1 VFRARALL
9 AAAVAAAGVAT
20 ALFIPAQHD
29 TAEAAIGGI
38 TWSDEFNAAAGTPV
52 DSSKWNFDIGGS
64 GWGNQEREY
73 YTNST
78 NNVVQ
83 DGQGNLV
90 ITARRENP
98 GNYQCHYGTCEF
110 TSGRILTNGRFTQRY
125 GRYEARL
132 KVPSGQGIWPAFWLL
147 GDNLGSVG
155 WPQSGEIDI
164 MENIGREPNTV
175 HGTLHGPGYS
185 GGAGITAGRAHS
197 APLSADFHTYRIDWS
212 PNLVVWYFDD
222 IEYHRVTPAN
232 IGGNQWVF
240 DHPFYIILNVAVG
253 GAWPGFPDGTSTYPQ
268 SMTVDYVRVSAYTDA
283 AVTQPPATQPPG
295 TQPPVTQPPVTQ
307 PPAGANAW
315 APYTSYTVGQI
326 VTYNGASYRVQ
337 LSHTSYPGWEPPNVP
352 ALFTPM

>member
-110 TSGRILTNGRFTQRY
+110 TSGRILTNG
-125 GRYEARL
+125 
-132 KVPSGQGIWPAFWLL
+132 
-147 GDNLGSVG
+147 
-155 WPQSGEIDI
+155 
-164 MENIGREPNTV
+164 
-175 HGTLHGPGYS
+175 
-185 GGAGITAGRAHS
+185 
-197 APLSADFHTYRIDWS
+197 
-212 PNLVVWYFDD
+212 
-222 IEYHRVTPAN
+222 
-232 IGGNQWVF
+232 
-240 DHPFYIILNVAVG
+240 
-253 GAWPGFPDGTSTYPQ
+253 
-268 SMTVDYVRVSAYTDA
+268 
-283 AVTQPPATQPPG
+283 
-295 TQPPVTQPPVTQ
+295 
-307 PPAGANAW
+307 
-315 APYTSYTVGQI
+315 
-326 VTYNGASYRVQ
+326 
-337 LSHTSYPGWEPPNVP
+337 
-352 ALFTPM
+352 